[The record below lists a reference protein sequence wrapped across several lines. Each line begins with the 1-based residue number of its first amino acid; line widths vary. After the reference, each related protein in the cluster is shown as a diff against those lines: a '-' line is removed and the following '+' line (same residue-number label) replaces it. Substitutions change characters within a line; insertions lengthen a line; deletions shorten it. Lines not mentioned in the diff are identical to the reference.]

1 MMEFRLSS
9 EQELFGRTLREWCQ
23 ANIEPRAQAIDR
35 EEQGIPD
42 DIISGLAELGVLGIT
57 IPEQYGGSMVPGQ
70 AFSLANIAVQEI
82 ARADLSMSVPVYTLL
97 CIGWPYLITRYG
109 TEELKREV
117 LPKVAS
123 GEYFVGIATTEA
135 GGGSDV
141 ANIQTR
147 ARLEDDRLVLNGEKT
162 YISGIRETT
171 EQRDGGHLT
180 LVRTDPEAGHRGF
193 SFVYVPARNEG
204 VAPHLYEDIG
214 RGGLSTGGFRYKDAR
229 VPKRNLIGELNRGF
243 YMNMEGFDVARSLVS
258 AACVGAALRALEM
271 SKEYVKQRMAFG
283 RPIAKFEGVSF
294 EIAEDESRLSQLG
307 LWLRYACWMLD
318 RFYAEPGSFT
328 YHDLSHAISICKM
341 EAPHLALEIVKH
353 SMMYFGAFSFTTE
366 SPLGMALR
374 GLMSYVVGAEG
385 ATNIQKLIIAREV
398 IGPEAIPYR

>member
-1 MMEFRLSS
+1 MEFRLSS
-9 EQELFGRTLREWCQ
+9 EQQLFKRTLREWCQ
-23 ANIEPRAQAIDR
+23 ATIEPRSQEIDR
-35 EEQGIPD
+35 AEEGIPD
-42 DIISGLAELGVLGIT
+42 DIVSGLAELGVFGIT

-70 AFSLANIAVQEI
+70 AFTLANIAIQEI

-97 CIGWPYLITRYG
+97 CVGWPFLISRYG
-109 TEELKREV
+109 SEELKSEV

-141 ANIQTR
+141 ANIKTR
-147 ARLEDDRLVLNGEKT
+147 ARIEEDRLILNGEKT
-162 YISGIRETT
+162 YISGIQETR

-193 SFVYVPARNEG
+193 SFVYVPARSEG
-204 VAPHLYEDIG
+204 VSTHLYEDIG
-214 RGGLSTGGFRYKDAR
+214 RGGLSTGGFRYQDVELPR
-229 VPKRNLIGELNRGF
+229 SYLIGELNRGF
-243 YMNMEGFDVARSLVS
+243 YLNMEGFDAARSLVS
-258 AACVGAALRALEM
+258 AACVGAAGRALEM
-271 SKEYVKQRMAFG
+271 SKDYVKQRTAFG

-294 EIAEDESRLSQLG
+294 EIAEDESRFSQLE
-307 LWLRYACWMLD
+307 LWQRYACWMLD
-318 RFYAEPGSFT
+318 RFYADPDSYT

-353 SMMYFGAFSFTTE
+353 SMMYFGAFAYTTE

-385 ATNIQKLIIAREV
+385 ATNIQKLIIAREA
-398 IGPEAIPYR
+398 IGREAIPYR